1 MICRKNLNKLVQQ
14 VCQNYADLQMKNL
27 VTYENDKVEED
38 NEDYDESE
46 DGEDGQQADDVLQRT
61 RTSG

>member
-1 MICRKNLNKLVQQ
+1 
-14 VCQNYADLQMKNL
+14 MKNL
-27 VTYENDKVEED
+27 VTYQNDKVEED

>member
-1 MICRKNLNKLVQQ
+1 MIKLI
-14 VCQNYADLQMKNL
+14 NL
-27 VTYENDKVEED
+27 VTYENDKVEEN

>member
-1 MICRKNLNKLVQQ
+1 
-14 VCQNYADLQMKNL
+14 MKNL
-27 VTYENDKVEED
+27 VTYENDKVEEN

>member
-1 MICRKNLNKLVQQ
+1 MKKLI
-14 VCQNYADLQMKNL
+14 NL

-46 DGEDGQQADDVLQRT
+46 DGEDGQQSDDVLQRT

>member
-1 MICRKNLNKLVQQ
+1 MKKLI
-14 VCQNYADLQMKNL
+14 NL

-46 DGEDGQQADDVLQRT
+46 DREDGQQADDVLQRT